1 MPIYERSGGF
11 MVSVGSGPNRYREAF
26 KTRNEAE
33 VAELEALARQK
44 ATGSPLKRP
53 TTMQPKVSQG
63 YTLKDAHDLAW
74 RLQWSQSKP
83 NGQET
88 HQDNCRK
95 ILRDLPAQTPLSQIT
110 PDTLLEL
117 AEKWEDQGNS
127 GATVNRAMSHLSVML
142 KLAKSRGWID
152 SVPEV
157 PRRREGEHRIRWMS
171 EAEEVKLLNLC
182 AHLGLTEL
190 HDFIV
195 VAVDTGFR
203 RGELLGLTPR
213 DYVNGM
219 LHLWQTKNGKPRAVP
234 VTQRVAAILEARAD
248 RRRVFELSVETAHNH
263 WQRVR
268 HLMGLTDDPQFV
280 IHMLRHTCASRLVQR
295 GVPLAVVQAWMG
307 HTTIMTTMR
316 YAHLAPSNLEAARAA
331 LEQPK
336 QPTLRVVNG

>member
-11 MVSVGSGPNRYREAF
+11 MVSVGSGANRYREAF
-26 KTRNEAE
+26 RTRKEAE

-44 ATGSPLKRP
+44 ASGSPLKRP
-53 TTMQPKVSQG
+53 TTVQPKVPQG

-74 RLQWSQSKP
+74 RLQWSQSKD
-83 NGQET
+83 QDT
-88 HQDNCRK
+88 HRDNCRK
-95 ILRDLPAQTPLSQIT
+95 IFRDLRPAMLLSEIT

-117 AEKWEDQGNS
+117 VEKWEDQGNS

-142 KLAKSRGWID
+142 KLAKGRGWID

-157 PRRREGEHRIRWMS
+157 PRRREGEHRIRWLS

-234 VTQRVAAILEARAD
+234 VTQRVAAILEARAEE
-248 RRRVFELSVETAHNH
+248 RKVFKLSVETVHNQ

-268 HLMGLTDDPQFV
+268 HLMGLDDDPQFV

-316 YAHLAPSNLEAARAA
+316 YAHLAPSNLQVAKDA

-336 QPTLRVVNG
+336 TPTLRVVNG

>member
-26 KTRNEAE
+26 RTRNEAE

-44 ATGSPLKRP
+44 ASGSPLKASTRP
-53 TTMQPKVSQG
+53 DQG
-63 YTLKDAHDLAW
+63 QGKGYLLQDAHELSW
-74 RLQWSQSKP
+74 RLRWSQDKDP
-83 NGQET
+83 ET
-88 HQDNCRK
+88 HRDACRK
-95 ILRDLPAQTPLSQIT
+95 IFRDLPAQTPLSEIT

-127 GATVNRAMSHLSVML
+127 GSTVNRNMSHLSVML
-142 KLAKSRGWID
+142 KEAKKRGWIA
-152 SVPEV
+152 SVPDV
-157 PRRREGEHRIRWMS
+157 PKRREGEHRIRWLS
-171 EAEEVKLLNLC
+171 DAEEVKLLNLC

-195 VAVDTGFR
+195 VALDTGFR
-203 RGELLGLTPR
+203 RGELLNLTPR
-213 DYVNGM
+213 DYMNGM
-219 LHLWQTKNGKPRAVP
+219 LHLWNTKTGKPRAVP
-234 VTQRVAAILEARAD
+234 VTQRVAEILEARAEN
-248 RRRVFELSVETAHNH
+248 RKVFKLSTETAHNH

-268 HLMGLTDDPQFV
+268 HLMELSDDPQFV

-295 GVPLAVVQAWMG
+295 GVPLAVVKDWMG

-316 YAHLAPSNLEAARAA
+316 YAHLAPSNLQVAREA

-336 QPTLRVVNG
+336 TPTLRVVNG